1 MQTQGTAWAKGP
13 REGFCKWAFGA
24 IHSPLHESILEA
36 PGKEAFPGF
45 HAMLALMLALSL
57 TPNHQVVNNVAGVPG
72 PLPVSKSYIP
82 GKLSVQAE
90 WDLCRPHHQRS
101 LVSGSPRSEGWLSA
115 PAGPDLGWSLAIPAV
130 ASVLPAGQVTSPQH
144 PG

>member
-57 TPNHQVVNNVAGVPG
+57 TPNHQVGEQCGWCAWAIACFKVLHPRKALSPGRVG
-72 PLPVSKSYIP
+72 PLPTPPSEVFGFWIP
-82 GKLSVQAE
+82 SVRGMAF
-90 WDLCRPHHQRS
+90 
-101 LVSGSPRSEGWLSA
+101 SPSWA
-115 PAGPDLGWSLAIPAV
+115 
-130 ASVLPAGQVTSPQH
+130 
-144 PG
+144 